1 MKKKILKWIL
11 IVLLSLFCIFFIYS
25 CITAKICLDI
35 YTEMFNKVNNEPN
48 FYGSLKSEDDDAT
61 ITQEVYLMNNIF
73 TQTVKRTEKNGET
86 VSFKMWQNYNRE
98 DPESQTVYLFIEG
111 TANNIKKVDEIKNTN
126 NSKEPDNKMY
136 RYYLVGS
143 LVMGAGIDFQENHEE
158 YNYIKML
165 KAVLKHP
172 IIIYTT
178 EFNGEKCYAIKYND
192 MGVYLYEVD
201 EEEPSHFKTFI
212 NNLLHGKVDYISK
225 NTKLPV
231 GTNFGVNGA
240 QTTYSYFSKDIT
252 EDDIKMPDLSKY
264 ELTNN

>member
-48 FYGSLKSEDDDAT
+48 FYGSLKSEDDDAI

-73 TQTVKRTEKNGET
+73 TQTVKRAEKNGET
-86 VSFKMWQNYNRE
+86 VSLKMWQNYNRE
-98 DPESQTVYLFIEG
+98 DPESQTVYLFIDG
-111 TANNIKKVDEIKNTN
+111 TAKNIKIVDEIKNTN

-136 RYYLVGS
+136 RYYLVGN

-158 YNYIKML
+158 YNYAKIL

-192 MGVYLYEVD
+192 MGGFLYSED

-212 NNLLHGKVDYISK
+212 NNILHGKVDYISK
-225 NTKLPV
+225 NTKLPI

-240 QTTYSYFSKDIT
+240 QTTYSYFSKDVT
-252 EDDIKMPDLSKY
+252 EDDIKMPDLSEY
-264 ELTNN
+264 ELNNN

>member
-48 FYGSLKSEDDDAT
+48 FYGSLKSEDDDAI

-86 VSFKMWQNYNRE
+86 VSLKMWQNYNRE
-98 DPESQTVYLFIEG
+98 DPESQTVYLFIDG
-111 TANNIKKVDEIKNTN
+111 TAKNIKIVDEIKNTN

-136 RYYLVGS
+136 RYYLVGN

-158 YNYIKML
+158 YNYAKIL

-192 MGVYLYEVD
+192 MGGFLYSED

-212 NNLLHGKVDYISK
+212 NNILHGKVDYISK
-225 NTKLPV
+225 NTKLPI

-240 QTTYSYFSKDIT
+240 QTTYSYFSKDVT
-252 EDDIKMPDLSKY
+252 EDDIKMPDLSEY
-264 ELTNN
+264 ELNNN